1 MSIFPFLFSIFAFA
15 FISVHLRSSV
25 VPLTFSPTSHTD
37 RHAAERQPLK
47 MLPQGIAPRTHIDG
61 PRDSDYICHVP
72 TRKLQV
78 GQVWKKEDTGES
90 YLVTKVYNEALTT
103 FAILRKAGAE
113 SERPVKVKVDRKGPA
128 YALPGFS
135 YAQESDEF

>member
-1 MSIFPFLFSIFAFA
+1 MASAASGTIPTYPGLD
-15 FISVHLRSSV
+15 RCKCCPRESS
-25 VPLTFSPTSHTD
+25 
-37 RHAAERQPLK
+37 
-47 MLPQGIAPRTHIDG
+47 PRTYIDG
-61 PRDSDYICHVP
+61 PPDSHYISHVP
-72 TRKLQV
+72 ARKLQV

>member
-1 MSIFPFLFSIFAFA
+1 VPHTSFFEGWGIRRPTASHQN
-15 FISVHLRSSV
+15 SSRRCPRESPLR
-25 VPLTFSPTSHTD
+25 TY
-37 RHAAERQPLK
+37 
-47 MLPQGIAPRTHIDG
+47 IDG
-61 PRDSDYICHVP
+61 PSDSHYISYVP
-72 TRKLQV
+72 ARKLQV
-78 GQVWKKEDTGES
+78 GQVWKQEATGES

>member
-1 MSIFPFLFSIFAFA
+1 MGLELSA
-15 FISVHLRSSV
+15 
-25 VPLTFSPTSHTD
+25 SPTPSSLG
-37 RHAAERQPLK
+37 RQPPTSRCRRESPL
-47 MLPQGIAPRTHIDG
+47 RTHIDG
-61 PRDSDYICHVP
+61 PPDSVYICHVP
-72 TRKLQV
+72 ARKLQV

-90 YLVTKVYNEALTT
+90 YLITKVYNEALTT